1 MTATWIV
8 LLYGD
13 EGFWSSATPEVKDQI
28 MNEHVAYTAA
38 CAERGYKIIGGEEL
52 DFSSKAFST
61 RRSAAGAVTVTD
73 GPYSETTEYLGGYYL
88 VETDDPRGLA
98 QLTGEILV
106 TDGGGGAEVRPVVLH
121 P

>member
-1 MTATWIV
+1 MAAKWMV
-8 LLYGD
+8 LLYGN
-13 EGFWSSATPEVKDQI
+13 EGFWSSATQEIADRI
-28 MNEHVAYTAA
+28 MEEHRAYGAA
-38 CAERGYKIIGGEEL
+38 CAERGYTLLGGEEL

-61 RRSAAGAVTVTD
+61 RRSPGGAVQVTE
-73 GPYSETTEYLGGYYL
+73 GPYSETVEYLGGFYI

-106 TDGGGGAEVRPVVLH
+106 TDGGGGVEIRPVVLH

>member
-8 LLYGD
+8 LLYGNED
-13 EGFWSSATPEVKDQI
+13 FWANATAEVQEKV
-28 MNEHVAYTAA
+28 MGEHEAYAAA
-38 CAERGYKIIGGEEL
+38 CAERGYKMLGGEEL
-52 DFSSKAFST
+52 DLSSKAFT
-61 RRSAAGAVTVTD
+61 MRRSESGAVHVTE
-73 GPYSETTEYLGGYYL
+73 GPYSETAEQLGGYYV

-106 TDGGGGAEVRPVVLH
+106 TDGGGGVEVRPVVQH